1 MEWLCCL
8 LNEVYK
14 EERPKVSV
22 PRTVTAAAVWLSAG
36 VSGCPWHRKDVTVL
50 GEKHIT

>member
-8 LNEVYK
+8 MNEVYK

-22 PRTVTAAAVWLSAG
+22 PRTVTAAAVQLSAG
-36 VSGCPWHRKDVTVL
+36 VSGCFWHLEDVTVL
-50 GEKHIT
+50 GEKRIS